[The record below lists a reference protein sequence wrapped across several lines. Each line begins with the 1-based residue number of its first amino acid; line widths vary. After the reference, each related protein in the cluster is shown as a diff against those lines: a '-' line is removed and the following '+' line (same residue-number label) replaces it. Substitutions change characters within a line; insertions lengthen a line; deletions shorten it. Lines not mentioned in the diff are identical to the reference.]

1 MASTGDLRSLLG
13 PATFSSIPNNTAV
26 VLQQA
31 WSSHTDTLK
40 AQLEKV
46 KVDSEQKVAELSA
59 ANSELT
65 SKLSVY
71 GQETERGQSTLQQY
85 REQAADSGTTAARL
99 TTELS
104 LATSQREDLKRQL
117 FTARAERDDMS
128 GLAER
133 RQGEVERLAG
143 EIKTLTEQVASA
155 QGARSEALV
164 KMEEVESREVQLEH
178 KEKRLVEEREFMSG
192 QVKMLQ
198 EELERR
204 GGEVLSARREA
215 GHKLAEL
222 TQELA
227 EQTEESKA
235 AVRKEDLIRQEAD
248 ELRGRAEQLAER
260 LKEARES
267 EGKLEE
273 KFRAEL
279 TAQTKLAT
287 LYKSHSEEH
296 TGKVEEL
303 SSAVQGLQEL
313 LKESSEKY
321 GKLEAELAGFKD
333 KTKDEVES
341 QVETISSLK
350 KELEDANKLIKTSRE
365 KGLSEASIESLS
377 PSAAHASR
385 LLKSGLTVTGIYSQ
399 MVGLGEELAKE
410 KQETAR
416 LNLYIQQILEE
427 VESRAPQL
435 KKQREDYEK
444 VMAAV
449 GGLTDNLEAAR
460 EEVELRRSEAEE
472 ARRNLKI
479 VERERDRL
487 ELQVTDLGKQVSTLV
502 RDADTGRGPGRR
514 QSPRQPQQV
523 DSASADSVIEGRL
536 LTFHNVIELQQKNIE
551 LLAVVRELSAG
562 QEAAEATRLEEKT
575 AEVRQELDT
584 ALRQVEELRTARER
598 QQLMVENIIQQ
609 KEMYKSMVGGQTT
622 VTPTKGGEGDK
633 IKIQKELDEVK
644 KDFTEYKEEKAV
656 NDKMV
661 AETVDKLREDLHGAR
676 LKVAKLGSQ
685 EEYSSERFKIMTTNH
700 ESLKRQLTALEDRNK
715 QLHNISGKHES
726 SVTALRRELMECQT
740 KQSRAEVQAEH
751 LQMKNS
757 QMGSTQARLEAE
769 RDVLLK
775 EKSSNSRIEANL
787 QQIQLNLERN
797 EELGKMKLESSQEQL
812 KKEVELLRKKVES
825 EQEQYRDSVRTWEV
839 ANKELRDKSDAALVS
854 EKAAIE
860 QLSSMTTTLETMKEE
875 LKDTTEQLQLAESR
889 LAGRGLGRQGSV
901 MDGQGEPRNSRLRD
915 VELLMA
921 QTKQELKSVN
931 TQLAEAKRRAEEY
944 KGISEAAEARMVESS
959 STMQE
964 LQGQLEGKVKQ
975 AEAEKELAEKKA
987 GKAEVVN
994 VELTTRVKELES
1006 EAGASGG
1013 ELRERLRSSLAELEE
1028 LKARLGSAEGV
1039 EKNAKEEAA
1048 RLGEEAREA
1057 QEKYER
1063 EIVQHAKDIEALN
1076 KLKTD
1081 MRTKSSNKVE
1091 WESERKRINEK
1102 MNTLNKKHKEEI
1114 QNMKNERVKVSEQ
1127 LEAVTGENK
1136 CLHKQLERVSQQ
1148 MTDMSA
1154 AGLNTSGSADSG
1166 ANTSMGA
1173 NTSINEEDA
1182 NSTQLMAIIK
1192 YLRQEKDI
1200 LSGRLEVLQ
1209 AETARTQSQLDHQ
1222 LKVSADNQATL
1233 DRERQVQSQSVM
1245 SATKHGELIRKVETL
1260 SAVTDSNR
1268 MLREEKDKLERDVAR
1283 YKEAAT
1289 KAETIVAPLEE
1300 KLKLSEEKATTLLVE
1315 KHAQQSEAEKW
1326 KKRSDQLVEKSFK
1339 INPEELAKLQET
1351 KTQLT
1356 RSLNSVSAEKRQLDE
1371 KLTGQTKELET
1382 AKQQLTVAQ
1391 QQAKKHQF
1399 ELQEKTKEHT
1409 IAKRDSMSAKNVHA
1423 NLQRENNTLKKKAE
1437 DLEKSKTDLNNSIIS
1452 TANKHKQELAK
1463 AKKDAED
1470 SKAGGEDLV
1479 KVKKDLEEATKNA
1492 QAKEAESEQLKKEV
1506 AEKDSEIK
1514 QSKSTVL
1521 QLKKIGRNFREKAEA
1536 AEKTVSDIAEEKKK
1550 VEEELAKIKAE
1561 GVPEGTGSTSD
1572 DLEEAQGLLE
1582 ASQVRLGE
1590 LEAHNEELKREKE
1603 DLAKA
1608 AEDKENRAKNVLKN
1622 ARAKINKVEE
1632 EKKQLTESLEQLSS
1646 GGSSEED
1653 LRRKAMASQLNSMRQ
1668 DKERLEG
1675 EKNEAVQDKEKLMEE
1690 VEKLQQELV
1699 AAQLSTQGVV
1709 TKPVAVAGVVQQQ
1722 EKPVCTATRKQ
1733 QQPQAHIQPHRH
1745 TPRDFERHTQTAS
1758 IRPMAQ
1764 RATTQAVVLPS
1775 QVSSGQVEVATV
1787 QPTVSISPSVSSAGG
1802 TSGPQLPSTSQ
1813 PQQLDAAASEF
1824 YPAGGAAGGPDQG
1837 EEPPRAVVTPR
1848 QDQPQASTSGPSA
1861 ANLSNAPSTSGASGH
1876 GGASPSTP
1884 TTASVP
1890 PTLKR
1895 PRDSTAPDSDS
1906 QSSVEDR
1913 AGPSGYQK
1921 KARTISSTE
1930 FLQVSSGGAEVVEMG
1945 GVSGSQET
1953 VESDS
1958 SMQVEVGERR
1968 EVGSSSS
1975 QGVDMVGTSGE
1986 VAASSG
1992 VATSSQEE
2000 VLDSEQEGDVEEDGE
2015 ISEDMEEVEGQD
2027 LDTDN
2032 LDVGTDEEDEN
2043 DQEEVVGEVNSEEE
2057 IEVEQPEGMV
2067 EDNSSEPSS
2076 STGARQ
2082 VGRGVAGSSL
2092 PGPSQGAFDQDQGES
2107 DSVVPTTPKLPLPRR
2122 NDGFAEAVSS
2132 PQVPSSD
2139 RFVFGSGQ
2147 ASSGLDVI
2155 VTSSNS
2161 GLPGQEGLDRTAVD
2175 IQQFATGGGAAVQ
2188 QEAADD
2194 DGVPEDSEEGGVSSI
2209 VSSTE
2214 QQAGQGRPARARQ
2227 AIVWGEDQ
2235 NSAEGTTSSSPQRHG
2250 VGAARGSRGVTRG
2263 ATARRSR
2270 PGSMGVKRGQ

>member
-13 PATFSSIPNNTAV
+13 TATFSSIPNNTAV

-46 KVDSEQKVAELSA
+46 KVDAEQKVAELSA

-71 GQETERGQSTLQQY
+71 SQETDRGQTALQQY

-99 TTELS
+99 TSELS
-104 LATSQREDLKRQL
+104 LATSEREDLRRQL
-117 FTARAERDDMS
+117 FTAKAERDDMA

-143 EIKTLTEQVASA
+143 EIKTLTEQVVSA

-164 KMEEVESREVQLEH
+164 RMEEVESKEVQLGH
-178 KEKRLVEEREFMSG
+178 KEKRLAEEREFMSG

-198 EELERR
+198 DELERR
-204 GGEVLSARREA
+204 GAEVLSAKREA
-215 GHKLAEL
+215 GLKLAEM

-227 EQTEESKA
+227 EQTEEARA
-235 AVRKEDLIRQEAD
+235 AVRKEDLIRQEAE
-248 ELRGRAEQLAER
+248 ELKGRAEQLVER

-279 TAQTKLAT
+279 AAQTKLAT

-303 SSAVQGLQEL
+303 SCAVRELQEL

-321 GKLEAELAGFKD
+321 GKLETELAAAQE
-333 KTKDEVES
+333 KTKQEGEG
-341 QVETISSLK
+341 QVETINTLK
-350 KELEDANKLIKTSRE
+350 KELEDANKLLKTFRE
-365 KGLSEASIESLS
+365 KGLSEDSIESLS

-444 VMAAV
+444 VMASV

-472 ARRNLKI
+472 ARRNLKT

-502 RDADTGRGPGRR
+502 RDADTGRGSGRR
-514 QSPRQPQQV
+514 QSPRERQQQQV
-523 DSASADSVIEGRL
+523 DTASADSVIEGRL
-536 LTFHNVIELQQKNIE
+536 LTFHNVTELQQKNIE

-562 QEAAEATRLEEKT
+562 QEAAEASRLEEKT

-609 KEMYKSMVGGQTT
+609 KEMYKSMVSGQTS
-622 VTPTKGGEGDK
+622 VTPSRVGEGNNLK
-633 IKIQKELDEVK
+633 MQKELEEVK
-644 KDFTEYKEEKAV
+644 KDFAEYKEEKAV

-661 AETVDKLREDLHGAR
+661 GETVDKLREDLHEAR
-676 LKVAKLGSQ
+676 LKVAKFSSQ
-685 EEYSSERFKIMTTNH
+685 EEYSTERFKIMTTNH

-715 QLHNISGKHES
+715 QLHNISGKHET
-726 SVTALRRELMECQT
+726 SVTALRKELMECQT
-740 KQSRAEVQAEH
+740 KLSRAEVQAEH
-751 LQMKNS
+751 LQMKNG
-757 QMGSTQARLEAE
+757 QLGAVQARLEAE

-787 QQIQLNLERN
+787 QQIQINLQRN
-797 EELGKMKLESSQEQL
+797 EEFGKMKMESNQEQL
-812 KKEVELLRKKVES
+812 QKEVELLRKKVES

-839 ANKELRDKSDAALVS
+839 ANKELREKSEAALMG

-860 QLSSMTTTLETMKEE
+860 RLTAMSTTLETMKEE
-875 LKDTTEQLQLAESR
+875 LKDSNEQLQLAESR

-931 TQLAEAKRRAEEY
+931 TQLAEARRRADEY

-959 STMQE
+959 ATMQE

-987 GKAEVVN
+987 GQAEVEN
-994 VELTTRVKELES
+994 RDLKTRVKELES

-1028 LKARLGSAEGV
+1028 LRVRMASAESV
-1039 EKNAKEEAA
+1039 EKEAKEEAG

-1063 EIVQHAKDIEALN
+1063 EIVQHARDIEALN

-1081 MRTKSSNKVE
+1081 MKNKKSDKAE
-1091 WESERKRINEK
+1091 WESERKRMNEK
-1102 MNTLNKKHKEEI
+1102 MSVLTKKHKEELE
-1114 QNMKNERVKVSEQ
+1114 NMKKERVTVSEQ
-1127 LEAVTGENK
+1127 LEAVTGENN

-1154 AGLNTSGSADSG
+1154 AGLNTSGSAETS
-1166 ANTSMGA
+1166 ANTSLVG
-1173 NTSINEEDA
+1173 NVSINEEDA
-1182 NSTQLMAIIK
+1182 NSTQLMSIIK

-1222 LKVSADNQATL
+1222 MKISADNQATL

-1268 MLREEKDKLERDVAR
+1268 MLREEKEKLEMEVAKH
-1283 YKEAAT
+1283 KEVAG
-1289 KAETIVAPLEE
+1289 KAESVVAPLEE
-1300 KLKLSEEKATTLLVE
+1300 KLKVAEERATTLLVE
-1315 KHAQQSEAEKW
+1315 KVAVQAEAEKW

-1351 KTQLT
+1351 KVQLT
-1356 RSLNSVSAEKRQLDE
+1356 RSLNSVSAEKRQLEE
-1371 KLTGQTKELET
+1371 KLSGQTKDLE
-1382 AKQQLTVAQ
+1382 AARQQMTVAQ
-1391 QQAKKHQF
+1391 QEAKKHST
-1399 ELQEKTKEHT
+1399 ELQEKVKEHQV
-1409 IAKRDSMSAKNVHA
+1409 AKRESLTAKNVQA
-1423 NLQRENNTLKKKAE
+1423 NLSREINTLKKKVE
-1437 DLEKSKTDLNNSIIS
+1437 ELEKAKVDLNSSIL
-1452 TANKHKQELAK
+1452 ANATKHKQELVK
-1463 AKKDAED
+1463 AKKDAEEN
-1470 SKAGGEDLV
+1470 KAGGDDLA
-1479 KVKKDLEEATKNA
+1479 KVKKELEEAVKNV
-1492 QAKEAESEQLKKEV
+1492 QLKEAEAEQMKKSV
-1506 AEKDSEIK
+1506 AEKDAENAK
-1514 QSKSTVL
+1514 NKSTVI

-1536 AEKTVSDIAEEKKK
+1536 AEKAVNEITEEKKK
-1550 VEEELAKIKAE
+1550 VEEELAKIKSE
-1561 GVPEGTGSTSD
+1561 GVPEGSGSTSD
-1572 DLEEAQGLLE
+1572 GLEEAQGLLE
-1582 ASQVRLGE
+1582 ASQIRLEE
-1590 LEAHNEELKREKE
+1590 LEAQNEELKKEKE
-1603 DLAKA
+1603 ELSKNS
-1608 AEDKENRAKNVLKN
+1608 EEKESRAKNVLKN

-1632 EKKQLTESLEQLSS
+1632 EKNELKAELEQLTA
-1646 GGSSEED
+1646 GGSTEEQD
-1653 LRRKAMASQLNSMRQ
+1653 LRRKALASQLNSMRQ
-1668 DKERLEG
+1668 DKEKLEA
-1675 EKNEAVQDKEKLMEE
+1675 EKNEAIQDKEKLMEE

-1699 AAQLSTQGVV
+1699 ASQLSTQGGVS
-1709 TKPVAVAGVVQQQ
+1709 KPVAVAGVVQQQ

-1802 TSGPQLPSTSQ
+1802 TSAPQLPSTSQ
-1813 PQQLDAAASEF
+1813 PQQLDAAAPEF
-1824 YPAGGAAGGPDQG
+1824 YPAGGAAGGADQG

-1895 PRDSTAPDSDS
+1895 PRENTAPDSDS
-1906 QSSVEDR
+1906 QSSVEER

-1953 VESDS
+1953 MESDS
-1958 SMQVEVGERR
+1958 R
-1968 EVGSSSS
+1968 
-1975 QGVDMVGTSGE
+1975 
-1986 VAASSG
+1986 
-1992 VATSSQEE
+1992 
-2000 VLDSEQEGDVEEDGE
+2000 
-2015 ISEDMEEVEGQD
+2015 
-2027 LDTDN
+2027 
-2032 LDVGTDEEDEN
+2032 
-2043 DQEEVVGEVNSEEE
+2043 
-2057 IEVEQPEGMV
+2057 
-2067 EDNSSEPSS
+2067 
-2076 STGARQ
+2076 
-2082 VGRGVAGSSL
+2082 
-2092 PGPSQGAFDQDQGES
+2092 
-2107 DSVVPTTPKLPLPRR
+2107 
-2122 NDGFAEAVSS
+2122 
-2132 PQVPSSD
+2132 
-2139 RFVFGSGQ
+2139 
-2147 ASSGLDVI
+2147 
-2155 VTSSNS
+2155 
-2161 GLPGQEGLDRTAVD
+2161 
-2175 IQQFATGGGAAVQ
+2175 GGG
-2188 QEAADD
+2188 
-2194 DGVPEDSEEGGVSSI
+2194 DGWS
-2209 VSSTE
+2209 
-2214 QQAGQGRPARARQ
+2214 Q
-2227 AIVWGEDQ
+2227 W
-2235 NSAEGTTSSSPQRHG
+2235 
-2250 VGAARGSRGVTRG
+2250 
-2263 ATARRSR
+2263 
-2270 PGSMGVKRGQ
+2270 